1 MRNIGLRIG
10 IVIFVL
16 VLSIIAIYPTIR
28 LYTDENL
35 SKENE
40 LALSKKAMHL
50 GLDLKGGMHLVLEID
65 TTGFTESV
73 GDLRDRAYEI
83 IQNRIDEF
91 GVYEPIIE
99 KQSGGRIL
107 VQLPGVDRDRAIDLI
122 EKVAHLE
129 FILVAEDRTEEVLG
143 QIDKYLQVQAAD
155 TFAFE
160 EPFTFYLIRVEQDM
174 GIDVRDEDSV
184 RAILIQVKDVIPL
197 DLQILFGPR
206 ESYQGREVRRLY
218 VLKKEAE
225 LTGEVIRDAKHEPA
239 QGQDLQHL
247 GSWQVTIEFKREA
260 ARRFAT
266 LTGKNINKRL
276 AIVLDGIVQ
285 SAPSIVQRIPHGKA
299 MITGRFTAEQARDL
313 AIILRAGA
321 LPAPLKIV
329 EERTV
334 GPSLGRDS
342 IRSGIRAV
350 LIAGALVIVFMLIY
364 YSLSGFVADIT
375 LFLNLFLL
383 IAILSAFRGS
393 LTMPGIA
400 GIALTIGM
408 AVDANVL
415 IFERIREELNIG
427 KTTRTA
433 IDQGFARAWITIF
446 DSNVTTIIIGVIL
459 FIFGSGPIKGFA
471 LILTIG
477 LVSNLFCAVFVSKII
492 FNYFTFKFDVRKLRI

>member
-16 VLSIIAIYPTIR
+16 VLGIFAIYPTIR
-28 LYTDENL
+28 LYTDKNL
-35 SKENE
+35 SKESE
-40 LALSKKAMHL
+40 LEFSKKAMHL
-50 GLDLKGGMHLVLEID
+50 GLDLKGGMHLILEMD
-65 TTGFTESV
+65 TTGFTESA

-83 IQNRIDEF
+83 IRNRIDEF
-91 GVYEPIIE
+91 GVYEPVIE

-107 VQLPGVDRDRAIDLI
+107 VQLPGVDRDRAISLI

-129 FILVAEDRTEEVLG
+129 FILLVDEKAEDILL
-143 QIDKYLQVQAAD
+143 QIDNFLQVGD

-160 EPFTFYLIRVEQDM
+160 EPFTSYIVRVENDR
-174 GIDVRDEDSV
+174 GIDLRDEDSV
-184 RAILIQVKDVIPL
+184 LAALDRARDIIPG
-197 DLQILFGPR
+197 DIQILFGPK
-206 ESYQGREVRRLY
+206 ETYEGRAVKRLY
-218 VLKKEAE
+218 ILKKEAE
-225 LTGEVIRDAKHEPA
+225 LTGEVIRDARHEQA
-239 QGQDLQHL
+239 SGQDLQHL
-247 GSWQVTIEFKREA
+247 GFWQVNFELKREA
-260 ARRFAT
+260 ARKFAT
-266 LTGKNINKRL
+266 ITGKNVNKRL

-285 SAPSIVQRIPHGKA
+285 SAPAILQRIPGGKA
-299 MITGRFTAEQARDL
+299 SITGQFTAEQARDL
-313 AIILRAGA
+313 AIVLRAGA

-342 IRSGIRAV
+342 IKSGVRAV
-350 LIAGALVIVFMLIY
+350 VIAGAVVIVFMLIY
-364 YSLSGFVADIT
+364 YSLSGFVADIA

-383 IAILSAFRGS
+383 LAILSALRAS

-446 DSNVTTIIIGVIL
+446 DSNITTIIIGIIL
-459 FIFGSGPIKGFA
+459 YIFGSGPIRGFA
-471 LILTIG
+471 LTLTIG
-477 LVSNLFCAVFVSKII
+477 LISNLFCAVFVSKVI
-492 FNYFTFKFDVRKLRI
+492 FNYFTYKLDIRKLRI

>member
-16 VLSIIAIYPTIR
+16 VLGIFAIYPTIR
-28 LYTDENL
+28 LYTDKNL
-35 SKENE
+35 SKESE
-40 LALSKKAMHL
+40 LELSKKAMHL
-50 GLDLKGGMHLVLEID
+50 GLDLKGGMHLVLEMD
-65 TTGFTESV
+65 TTGFTESA

-83 IQNRIDEF
+83 IRNRIDEF
-91 GVYEPIIE
+91 GVYEPVIE

-107 VQLPGVDRDRAIDLI
+107 VQLPGVDRDRAISLI

-129 FILVAEDRTEEVLG
+129 LILVVDERAEDILL
-143 QIDKYLQVQAAD
+143 QIDNFLQVDD

-160 EPFTFYLIRVEQDM
+160 EPFTSYIVRVESDR
-174 GIDVRDEDSV
+174 GIDLRDEDSV
-184 RAILIQVKDVIPL
+184 LAALDRAREIIPG
-197 DLQILFGPR
+197 DIQILFGPK
-206 ESYQGREVRRLY
+206 ETYEGRVVKRLY

-225 LTGEVIRDAKHEPA
+225 LTGEVIRDARHE
-239 QGQDLQHL
+239 QSSGQDLQHL
-247 GSWQVTIEFKREA
+247 GFWQVNFELKREA
-260 ARRFAT
+260 ARKFAT
-266 LTGKNINKRL
+266 ITGKNVNKRL

-285 SAPSIVQRIPHGKA
+285 SAPAILQRIPGGKA
-299 MITGRFTAEQARDL
+299 SITGQFSAEQARDL
-313 AIILRAGA
+313 AIVLRAGA

-329 EERTV
+329 EERTI

-342 IRSGIRAV
+342 IESGVRAV
-350 LIAGALVIVFMLIY
+350 VIAGAVVILFMLIY
-364 YSLSGFVADIT
+364 YSLSGFVADIA

-383 IAILSAFRGS
+383 LAILSALRGS

-446 DSNVTTIIIGVIL
+446 DSNITTIIIGVIL
-459 FIFGSGPIKGFA
+459 YIFGSGPIKGFA
-471 LILTIG
+471 LTLTIG
-477 LVSNLFCAVFVSKII
+477 LVSNLFCAVFVSKVI
-492 FNYFTFKFDVRKLRI
+492 FNYFTYKLDIRKLRI

>member
-1 MRNIGLRIG
+1 
-10 IVIFVL
+10 
-16 VLSIIAIYPTIR
+16 
-28 LYTDENL
+28 
-35 SKENE
+35 
-40 LALSKKAMHL
+40 
-50 GLDLKGGMHLVLEID
+50 
-65 TTGFTESV
+65 
-73 GDLRDRAYEI
+73 
-83 IQNRIDEF
+83 
-91 GVYEPIIE
+91 
-99 KQSGGRIL
+99 
-107 VQLPGVDRDRAIDLI
+107 
-122 EKVAHLE
+122 
-129 FILVAEDRTEEVLG
+129 
-143 QIDKYLQVQAAD
+143 
-155 TFAFE
+155 
-160 EPFTFYLIRVEQDM
+160 
-174 GIDVRDEDSV
+174 
-184 RAILIQVKDVIPL
+184 
-197 DLQILFGPR
+197 
-206 ESYQGREVRRLY
+206 
-218 VLKKEAE
+218 VLKKKAE

-247 GSWQVTIEFKREA
+247 GSWQVSIEFKREA

-350 LIAGALVIVFMLIY
+350 LIAGALVLVFMLIY

-375 LFLNLFLL
+375 LFLNLFFL

-492 FNYFTFKFDVRKLRI
+492 FSYFTFKFDVRKLRI

>member
-16 VLSIIAIYPTIR
+16 VLGVFAIYPTIR
-28 LYTDENL
+28 LYTDANL

-40 LALSKKAMHL
+40 IELSKKAMHL
-50 GLDLKGGMHLVLEID
+50 GLDLKGGMHLVLEMD
-65 TTGFTESV
+65 TTGLAESP

-91 GVYEPIIE
+91 GVFEPVIE

-107 VQLPGVDRDRAIDLI
+107 VQLPGVDRDRAISLI

-129 FILVAEDRTEEVLG
+129 FILVADERIEDVFL
-143 QIDKYLQVQAAD
+143 QIDNLLQAED

-160 EPFTFYLIRVEQDM
+160 EPFTSYIMRIESDI

-184 RAILIQVKDVIPL
+184 RAALDKAKVIIPEDV
-197 DLQILFGPR
+197 QILFGPK
-206 ESYQGREVRRLY
+206 ETFEGRDVRRLY
-218 VLKKEAE
+218 VLKTEAE
-225 LTGEVIRDAKHEPA
+225 LTGEVIRDARHE
-239 QGQDLQHL
+239 QSSGQDLQHL
-247 GSWQVTIEFKREA
+247 GFWQVNFELKREA
-260 ARRFAT
+260 ARKFAT
-266 LTGKNINKRL
+266 ITGKNINKRL

-285 SAPSIVQRIPHGKA
+285 SAPAILHRIPGGKA
-299 MITGRFTAEQARDL
+299 SITGQFTAEQARDL
-313 AIILRAGA
+313 AIVLRAGA

-342 IRSGIRAV
+342 IASGVRAV
-350 LIAGALVIVFMLIY
+350 IIASAVVIVFMLIY
-364 YSLSGFVADIT
+364 YSLSGFVADIA

-383 IAILSAFRGS
+383 LAILSALRGS

-446 DSNVTTIIIGVIL
+446 DSNITTIIIGIIL

-471 LILTIG
+471 LTLTIG
-477 LVSNLFCAVFVSKII
+477 LISNLFCAVFVSKVI
-492 FNYFTFKFDVRKLRI
+492 FNYFTYKLDIRKLRI

>member
-16 VLSIIAIYPTIR
+16 VLGIIAIYPTIR

-65 TTGFTESV
+65 TTGFTESA

-129 FILVAEDRTEEVLG
+129 FILVAEDKIEEVLG
-143 QIDKYLQVQAAD
+143 QIDKYLQAAD

-160 EPFTFYLIRVEQDM
+160 EPFRSYLIPVEQDM

-184 RAILIQVKDVIPL
+184 RAILIQVEDVIPV

-206 ESYQGREVRRLY
+206 EPHQGREVRRLY

-239 QGQDLQHL
+239 QSQDLQHL
-247 GSWQVTIEFKREA
+247 GSWQVSIEFKREA

-285 SAPSIVQRIPHGKA
+285 SAPEIVQRIPGGKA

-334 GPSLGRDS
+334 GPSLGKDS

-350 LIAGALVIVFMLIY
+350 VIAGVLVIVFMLIY

-375 LFLNLFLL
+375 LFLNLFFL

-477 LVSNLFCAVFVSKII
+477 LVSNLFCAVFVSKVI

>member
-10 IVIFVL
+10 VVIFVL
-16 VLSIIAIYPTIR
+16 VLGIIAIYPTIR
-28 LYTDENL
+28 LYTDKNL
-35 SKENE
+35 SKEAE
-40 LALSKKAMHL
+40 IALSKKAMHL
-50 GLDLKGGMHLVLEID
+50 GLDLKGGMHLVLEMD
-65 TTGFTESV
+65 TTGLTESI

-91 GVYEPIIE
+91 GVYEPVIE
-99 KQSGGRIL
+99 RQSGGRIL
-107 VQLPGVDRDRAIDLI
+107 IQLPGVDRDRAIDLI

-129 FILVAEDRTEEVLG
+129 FILVVEDKIEEVLG
-143 QIDKYLQVQAAD
+143 QIDKFLQVED

-160 EPFTFYLIRVEQDM
+160 EPFTSYLTRVEQDM

-184 RAILIQVKDVIPL
+184 RAILDQVKDLIPA

-206 ESYQGREVRRLY
+206 ESHQGREVRRFYL
-218 VLKKEAE
+218 LKKKAE

-239 QGQDLQHL
+239 QSGDLQHM
-247 GSWQVTIEFKREA
+247 GSWQVSIEFKREA

-342 IRSGIRAV
+342 ITSGIRAV
-350 LIAGALVIVFMLIY
+350 LIAGLLVIVFMLIY

-383 IAILSAFRGS
+383 VAILSAFRGS

-433 IDQGFARAWITIF
+433 IDQGFARAWVTIF

-477 LVSNLFCAVFVSKII
+477 LVSNLFCAVFVSKVI
-492 FNYFTFKFDVRKLRI
+492 FNYFTYKFDVQKLRI

>member
-16 VLSIIAIYPTIR
+16 VLGIIAIYPTIR
-28 LYTDENL
+28 LYTDKNL
-35 SKENE
+35 SKEDAI
-40 LALSKKAMHL
+40 ALSNKAMHL
-50 GLDLKGGMHLVLEID
+50 GLDLKGGMHLVLEMD
-65 TTGFTESV
+65 TTGLTESI

-91 GVYEPIIE
+91 GVYEPTIE
-99 KQSGGRIL
+99 RQSGGRIL

-129 FILVAEDRTEEVLG
+129 FILVAEDRIEEVLG
-143 QIDKYLQVQAAD
+143 QIDKFLQVED

-160 EPFTFYLIRVEQDM
+160 EPFTSYFIRVEQDM

-184 RAILIQVKDVIPL
+184 RAILDQVKDLIPV

-206 ESYQGREVRRLY
+206 ESHQGREVRRFYL
-218 VLKKEAE
+218 LKKKAE
-225 LTGEVIRDAKHEPA
+225 LTGEVIRDAKHEPD

-247 GSWQVTIEFKREA
+247 GSWQVSIEFKREA

-285 SAPSIVQRIPHGKA
+285 SAPTIVTRIPQGKA

-321 LPAPLKIV
+321 LPAPLRIV

-342 IRSGIRAV
+342 ITSGIRAV

-433 IDQGFARAWITIF
+433 IDQGFARAWVTIF

-477 LVSNLFCAVFVSKII
+477 LVSNLFCAVFVSKVI
-492 FNYFTFKFDVRKLRI
+492 FNYFTYKFDVRKLRI

>member
-1 MRNIGLRIG
+1 MKNIGLRIG

-16 VLSIIAIYPTIR
+16 VLGIFAIYPTIR
-28 LYTDENL
+28 LYTDKNL
-35 SKENE
+35 SKESE
-40 LALSKKAMHL
+40 LELSKKAMHL
-50 GLDLKGGMHLVLEID
+50 GLDLKGGMHLVLEMD
-65 TTGFTESV
+65 TTGLTESA

-91 GVYEPIIE
+91 GVYEPVIE

-107 VQLPGVDRDRAIDLI
+107 VQLPGVDRERAISLI

-129 FILVAEDRTEEVLG
+129 FILVIDERTEDVLL
-143 QIDKYLQVQAAD
+143 QIDNFLQAED

-160 EPFTFYLIRVEQDM
+160 EPFTSYIIGVERDM

-184 RAILIQVKDVIPL
+184 RAALTKANDVIPE
-197 DLQILFGPR
+197 DIQILFGPR
-206 ESYQGREVRRLY
+206 ETYEGRVVKRFY
-218 VLKKEAE
+218 VLKQEAE
-225 LTGEVIRDAKHEPA
+225 MTGEVIRDARHE
-239 QGQDLQHL
+239 QSSGQDLQHL
-247 GSWQVTIEFKREA
+247 GFWQVNFELKREA
-260 ARRFAT
+260 ARKFAT
-266 LTGKNINKRL
+266 ITGKNINKRL

-285 SAPSIVQRIPHGKA
+285 SAPAIIQRISGGKA
-299 MITGRFTAEQARDL
+299 SITGQFSAEQARDL
-313 AIILRAGA
+313 AIVLRAGA

-342 IRSGIRAV
+342 ITSGVRAV
-350 LIAGALVIVFMLIY
+350 VIAGAVVILFMLIY

-383 IAILSAFRGS
+383 LAILSAFRGS

-433 IDQGFARAWITIF
+433 IDQGFARAWVTIF
-446 DSNVTTIIIGVIL
+446 DSNITTIIIGVIL
-459 FIFGSGPIKGFA
+459 YIFGSGPIKGFA
-471 LILTIG
+471 LTLTIG
-477 LVSNLFCAVFVSKII
+477 LVSNLFCAVFVSKVI
-492 FNYFTFKFDVRKLRI
+492 FNYFTYKFDVRKLRI